1 MEKEKKKTFTQN
13 TFLYL
18 LDFVSLLDREKS
30 LK

>member
-1 MEKEKKKTFTQN
+1 MEKEKKTFTQN

-18 LDFVSLLDREKS
+18 VDFVSLLDREKS